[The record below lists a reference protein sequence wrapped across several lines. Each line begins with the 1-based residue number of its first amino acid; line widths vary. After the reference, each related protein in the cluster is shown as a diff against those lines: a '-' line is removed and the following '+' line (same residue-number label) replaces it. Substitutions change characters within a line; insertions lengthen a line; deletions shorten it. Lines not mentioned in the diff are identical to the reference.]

1 MNYIMIIDDS
11 VTIRSTIKLVVKD
24 LGYAVMEAENG
35 QDALDKFAGIK
46 NAGDDV
52 ALCIVDVNMPIMD
65 GIKFVGE
72 FRKTDQFTPI
82 IMLTTESQESMIE
95 EAKKLGA
102 SGWIIKPFQPKKLIE
117 TIKKLIK

>member
-1 MNYIMIIDDS
+1 MVIDDS

-24 LGYAVMEAENG
+24 LGYAVMEADNG
-35 QDALDKFAGIK
+35 QDALDKITK
-46 NAGDDV
+46 ISDSGDDI

-82 IMLTTESQESMIE
+82 IMLTTESQESLID
-95 EAKKLGA
+95 EAKRLGA
-102 SGWIIKPFQPKKLIE
+102 SGWIIKPFQPNKLIE
-117 TIKKLIK
+117 TIKKLVK